1 MQIFKYAQ
9 LKPNKLL
16 QINMNGKAKP
26 KINESNPRKKNS
38 VVFVAVV
45 VVFQFLGNRPISP
58 WGQCFYG
65 SLTTSKIVFANKSNR
80 TGVRCIVSA

>member
-1 MQIFKYAQ
+1 MEIFKYAQ

-45 VVFQFLGNRPISP
+45 VVFQFLGNRPN
-58 WGQCFYG
+58 
-65 SLTTSKIVFANKSNR
+65 KIVFANKSNR
-80 TGVRCIVSA
+80 TVVRCIVSA

>member
-1 MQIFKYAQ
+1 MSQI
-9 LKPNKLL
+9 L
-16 QINMNGKAKP
+16 
-26 KINESNPRKKNS
+26 EKKNS

-45 VVFQFLGNRPISP
+45 VVSQFLGNRPISP
-58 WGQCFYG
+58 WGQGFYG

>member
-1 MQIFKYAQ
+1 M
-9 LKPNKLL
+9 KPNKLL

-58 WGQCFYG
+58 WGQCF
-65 SLTTSKIVFANKSNR
+65 N
-80 TGVRCIVSA
+80 